1 MYEDVCSGG
10 CVFRR
15 TGVPEAGR
23 DATEVQLHPLML
35 WARWTATVMIR
46 VPVTTRT
53 ADRLELE
60 YPRVVLVI
68 EILVGDQFHVTA
80 RLGTDQRW
88 SWPLPDDRPVIRV
101 AHPQRCRS
109 RLMSKPR
116 MPLTLWMS
124 ACLHAGRLDQTIL
137 AAVFAFPGT

>member
-1 MYEDVCSGG
+1 M
-10 CVFRR
+10 FRR

-23 DATEVQLHPLML
+23 DAAEEQLHPLML
-35 WARWTATVMIR
+35 RTRRATTVMIR
-46 VPVTTRT
+46 IPMT
-53 ADRLELE
+53 ARATDRLELE

-101 AHPQRCRS
+101 AHP
-109 RLMSKPR
+109 
-116 MPLTLWMS
+116 
-124 ACLHAGRLDQTIL
+124 
-137 AAVFAFPGT
+137 